1 MTLEV
6 EMAVSERLE
15 NIAHYRKL
23 IAQGDLNSARVEQRH
38 AMLLKLLAAELA
50 KDKPPPTCSKGY

>member
-1 MTLEV
+1 
-6 EMAVSERLE
+6 MAVYERLE

-23 IAQGDLNSARVEQRH
+23 IAESDLNPARIEQRH

-50 KDKPPPTCSKGY
+50 KDRPPPTCSKGY